1 MSKDKEFF
9 SKKEVIKLCLE
20 QCLKVRVETSVHY
33 ILRDFLKGWIDI
45 DLASQELANLKADGL
60 TTEWL
65 KQIIG
70 TQKHIQTALKEGK
83 LTFKPTAN
91 LQDVFDTLLN
101 SFERRKSRLKK
112 RSRIKKKTF

>member
-1 MSKDKEFF
+1 MSRNKVFF
-9 SKKEVIKLCLE
+9 SEKEVIKLCLK
-20 QCLKVRVETSVHY
+20 QCLKTKIETSVHY

-45 DLASQELANLKADGL
+45 DLASQELADFKVDGL

-70 TQKHIQTALKEGK
+70 AQKHIQRALRKGK